1 MQVGAPPIESKK
13 PRGMKIAYS
22 SCIAGTATEVKPYEP
37 PPGVVPAS
45 DTQAVMAM
53 DATPYDYANE
63 VPMGGVFFA
72 GYQILAALAQRPEH
86 RVVVATLA
94 EEHTRK
100 WIEIKATGD
109 EDKAD
114 KIKDIEDAIEDA
126 LGVSV
131 TFNGNDDR
139 FYRIMAVFNGDI
151 GTASHEAVHIGWS
164 ILRGASVEIDEDNH
178 EMLAYLT
185 DWLLTEFMR
194 NFKLETRCKKQNG
207 SKRGEAES
215 VAQTAPQS

>member
-1 MQVGAPPIESKK
+1 MKK
-13 PRGMKIAYS
+13 
-22 SCIAGTATEVKPYEP
+22 V
-37 PPGVVPAS
+37 
-45 DTQAVMAM
+45 
-53 DATPYDYANE
+53 E
-63 VPMGGVFFA
+63 VPIFGFPLYLSNDADEVIAFA
-72 GYQILAALAQRPEH
+72 K
-86 RVVVATLA
+86 
-94 EEHTRK
+94 RK
-100 WIEIKATGD
+100 AGD
-109 EDKAD
+109 SKTV
-114 KIKDIEDAIEDA
+114 KDIEEAIEDA